1 MVVLTF
7 FMFNLFLM
15 FKVKAGQ
22 TADLLSSLKKL
33 ENCLKSEGSYKNVKV
48 GFETAKADVNEV
60 SKADFLKKKW
70 GEGGVVMT
78 FCDVLLHINNCK

>member
-1 MVVLTF
+1 
-7 FMFNLFLM
+7 M

-60 SKADFLKKKW
+60 SKADF
-70 GEGGVVMT
+70 
-78 FCDVLLHINNCK
+78 

>member
-7 FMFNLFLM
+7 FMFNLFLV

-60 SKADFLKKKW
+60 SKADFLKKKKN
-70 GEGGVVMT
+70 GGGGGCND
-78 FCDVLLHINNCK
+78 FL